1 MTGMRQAVAPGSV
14 WFASCA
20 GTAAAPRPPGAG
32 SRQRSRAS
40 RDGDSCQQIQS
51 LTPECA
57 RAHSMISAM
66 NELPYHLTAGCQA
79 DAAAHISAYT
89 VAHKRWKERG

>member
-57 RAHSMISAM
+57 RAHSMISGM
-66 NELPYHLTAGCQA
+66 PELSYYLTASFQA
-79 DAAAHISAYT
+79 NAGAYT
-89 VAHKRWKERG
+89 SVYAVVHRRWKECQ